1 MLYDLNVADRSLPRT
16 GAEELAA
23 GSDLS
28 AGRKDGL
35 VVDIVRGEEAVA
47 FAGAVVEFS
56 GDQLALR
63 LGQTGEAGAFGEVLT
78 DESVGVFVGAALP
91 SVMWISEVDL
101 GPEEPLDIFEAMEL
115 GAVIGGDAMHWV
127 QLAEQQPD
135 RTARGFLSGCARQ
148 FGDADE
154 TALTL
159 HQRQDAGFALPMHG
173 VSFPVAAPQSLRH
186 NFRSDSDHGFTGEPA
201 PTVLPAVTFAPLLAS
216 ASQMPPQGSVPA
228 LVRPDVKIDRF
239 VAHDRSSVPLKHPHD
254 LFGADLLPQVLF
266 HCRKVGLPVSAV
278 TARAASPAVGHLDRE
293 RRSVRSVIGRR
304 IALHLPRNR
313 ARMARQ
319 LRGDLPCR
327 TPRLP
332 QRRDL
337 ISFLR
342 TQLMI
347 THRLEVSHLLP
358 ESKRPNKAPEPTP
371 VAVMPR
377 AMSRVTEVKLRNQT
391 LSEARV
397 TPATGVAHL

>member
-1 MLYDLNVADRSLPRT
+1 MLYDLEVADRSLPRT

-47 FAGAVVEFS
+47 FAGAVVELG

-63 LGQTGEAGAFGEVLT
+63 LGQTGEAGAFGEILT
-78 DESVGVFVGAALP
+78 DEPVGVFVGAALP

-101 GPEEPLDIFEAMEL
+101 GPKEALDIFEAMEL
-115 GAVIGGDAMHWV
+115 GAVVGGDAVHGV

-154 TALTL
+154 AALTF

-186 NFRSDSDHGFTGEPA
+186 NLRSDSDHGFTGEPA
-201 PTVLPAVTFAPLLAS
+201 PTVLPAVAFTPLLAS
-216 ASQMPPQGSVPA
+216 TSQVPPKRSVPS
-228 LVRPDVKIDRF
+228 LVCPDVKIDRL
-239 VAHDRSSVPLKHPHD
+239 VTHDRPSVPLKHPHD

-266 HCRKVGLPVSAV
+266 HRRKVGRPVSAV
-278 TARAASPAVGHLDRE
+278 TARAPSPAVGHLDRE
-293 RRSVRSVIGRR
+293 RRAVRPVIGRR

-327 TPRLP
+327 KALLP
-332 QRRDL
+332 QRGDL
-337 ISFLR
+337 ISFLS
-342 TQLMI
+342 TELPI
-347 THRLEVSHLLP
+347 GHRLQVSHLLP
-358 ESKRPNKAPEPTP
+358 ESKTPNKAPEPTTM
-371 VAVMPR
+371 AVTPR
-377 AMSRVTEVKLRNQT
+377 ATSRIPK
-391 LSEARV
+391 
-397 TPATGVAHL
+397 